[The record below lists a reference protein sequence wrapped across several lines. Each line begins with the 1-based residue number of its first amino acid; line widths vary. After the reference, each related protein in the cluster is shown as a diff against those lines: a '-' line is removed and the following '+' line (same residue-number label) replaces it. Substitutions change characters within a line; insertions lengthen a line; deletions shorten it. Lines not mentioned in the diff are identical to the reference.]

1 MRRPAGSEQA
11 AEELVRRL
19 AEMFRRKRWR
29 VRRGPRAGGRAQLVA
44 EGAGRRF
51 AVEVIRSPEGR
62 RDRLIPLLSQA
73 ILQARKAAEQM
84 EGAVPLAVVASN
96 RIPPGTAERVKQFA
110 LDHAPDVGVGI
121 VDALGLRSFAGHGL
135 EAFNAAPV
143 RQALSVPQQ
152 RLPDLFS
159 DLNQWMLKILLGQRL
174 PEALIAA
181 PRGPFRSATQLAG
194 AAGVSVMS
202 AARFLHALRRE
213 GFLDEGS
220 EEFRIVRWA
229 DLLERWAA
237 AVEGK
242 ATDVAVRWIVRRDL
256 PWLLAAIRDS
266 AERFRGRVQ
275 IALGLAAAAEMLQ
288 FGFVNGVGPHLYV
301 DRFDPEALAELGLTP
316 TPAEGRAD
324 AFVRVAA
331 WPEAVFR
338 AAVPRDGVM
347 VSDIVQVWVD
357 VARLGAR
364 GREQADLIWRRV
376 FVPSLGGR

>member
-1 MRRPAGSEQA
+1 MRRRTGSEQA

-29 VRRGPRAGGRAQLVA
+29 VRRGPRAGGRPQLVA
-44 EGAGRRF
+44 EGGGRRF
-51 AVEVIRSPEGR
+51 AVEVIWSPEGR

-73 ILQARKAAEQM
+73 ILQARKAAEQV

-110 LDHAPDVGVGI
+110 LNHAPDVGVGV
-121 VDALGLRSFAGHGL
+121 VDAQGLRSFAGHGL
-135 EAFNAAPV
+135 QVFNAAAV
-143 RQALSVPQQ
+143 RHALPVPQQ

-174 PEALIAA
+174 PEALISA
-181 PRGPFRSATQLAG
+181 PRGQFRSATQLAG

-202 AARFLHALRRE
+202 AVRFLHALRRE
-213 GFLDEGS
+213 GFLDEGG
-220 EEFRIVRWA
+220 EELRIVRWA

-242 ATDVAVRWIVRRDL
+242 AADVAVRWIVRRDL

-266 AERFRGRVQ
+266 AERFRGRVR
-275 IALGLAAAAEMLQ
+275 IALGLAAAAEKLQ
-288 FGFVNGVGPHLYV
+288 FGFVSGVGPHLYM
-301 DRFDPEALAELGLTP
+301 DRFDPEALAELGLTA

-357 VARLGAR
+357 VSRLRAR